1 MVGTIEILCVE
12 IRKQT
17 SALQFKTY
25 RGVLTTGDVPGCK
38 YIVRPLHT
46 ASSRLRTGKSAY
58 ATQAG
63 RGPRP
68 RECAWLPTP
77 TCREGEDE
85 EEAAAAAEEEE
96 EETGREED
104 DGGGGGGGGRAA
116 ARSTVKARPVSSR
129 ELA

>member
-1 MVGTIEILCVE
+1 M
-12 IRKQT
+12 T
-17 SALQFKTY
+17 S
-25 RGVLTTGDVPGCK
+25 GDVPGCK

-46 ASSRLRTGKSAY
+46 ASSRLSTGRSAY

-77 TCREGEDE
+77 GCREGEEEEEEDDEEE
-85 EEAAAAAEEEE
+85 EEAAAA
-96 EETGREED
+96 GREED

>member
-1 MVGTIEILCVE
+1 M
-12 IRKQT
+12 
-17 SALQFKTY
+17 
-25 RGVLTTGDVPGCK
+25 
-38 YIVRPLHT
+38 RPLHT

>member
-1 MVGTIEILCVE
+1 M
-12 IRKQT
+12 
-17 SALQFKTY
+17 
-25 RGVLTTGDVPGCK
+25 TTGDVPGCK

-46 ASSRLRTGKSAY
+46 ASSRLSTGRSAY

-63 RGPRP
+63 RGARP

-77 TCREGEDE
+77 SCREG
-85 EEAAAAAEEEE
+85 EEEE
-96 EETGREED
+96 EEEEEEDEEAGREED
-104 DGGGGGGGGRAA
+104 DGAGGGGGGRAA

>member
-1 MVGTIEILCVE
+1 M
-12 IRKQT
+12 
-17 SALQFKTY
+17 
-25 RGVLTTGDVPGCK
+25 TTGDVPGCK

-85 EEAAAAAEEEE
+85 EEAAAAAEEE
-96 EETGREED
+96 D
-104 DGGGGGGGGRAA
+104 DDDD
-116 ARSTVKARPVSSR
+116 
-129 ELA
+129 EY

>member
-1 MVGTIEILCVE
+1 M
-12 IRKQT
+12 
-17 SALQFKTY
+17 
-25 RGVLTTGDVPGCK
+25 TTGDVPGCK

-46 ASSRLRTGKSAY
+46 ASSRLSTGRSAY

-77 TCREGEDE
+77 SCREGEDE
-85 EEAAAAAEEEE
+85 EGEEEEEAAAAEEE